1 MCRILIAQDPEWN
14 YDNEE
19 SGEMSEEGDDFECRQ
34 DLGTP
39 SVEEDR
45 YNKKRQHDQR
55 VLPIWKCEVGISD
68 FNHGLDLGC
77 DDKSAACDTGK
88 PAQGRHPS
96 YKLDEI
102 VASIDRRHDPP
113 DA

>member
-1 MCRILIAQDPEWN
+1 MCRILFAQDPEWN
-14 YDNEE
+14 QDDKK
-19 SGEMSEEGDDFECRQ
+19 SCEMSEEGDDFECRQ

-45 YNKKRQHDQR
+45 YDKECQHDQR
-55 VLPIWKCEVGISD
+55 ILPIWKCKVGIGD
-68 FNHGLDLGC
+68 FNHGLNLGC
-77 DDKSAACDTGK
+77 DDKSAASDTGE

-96 YKLDEI
+96 YKLGEI
-102 VASIDRRHDPP
+102 VASTGRGHDQP